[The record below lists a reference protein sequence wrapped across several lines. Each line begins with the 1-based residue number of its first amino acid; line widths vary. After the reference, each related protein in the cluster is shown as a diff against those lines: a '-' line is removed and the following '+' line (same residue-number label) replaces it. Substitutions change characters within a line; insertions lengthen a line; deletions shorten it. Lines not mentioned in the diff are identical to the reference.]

1 MPPTAG
7 AAAAAAAAASEAG
20 RCFTLDKECPLAA
33 HAAAAVA
40 VTAPLGAP
48 GNERASNERVE
59 CDGCSHV
66 RWDYMYIA
74 KYVTK
79 PVAPAAPCNTAAPAA
94 CEDGDDMPALVSA
107 SDSDSEY

>member
-1 MPPTAG
+1 M
-7 AAAAAAAAASEAG
+7 
-20 RCFTLDKECPLAA
+20 DKECPLAA

-66 RWDYMYIA
+66 RW
-74 KYVTK
+74 V
-79 PVAPAAPCNTAAPAA
+79 
-94 CEDGDDMPALVSA
+94 LRL
-107 SDSDSEY
+107 